1 MIRVSIDPQEMM
13 FRLDGHAGYAPE
25 GQDIVCAGA
34 SMLAAA
40 LFEYVMCRVDDDD
53 LGACELQPGH
63 AELDVAPANTDV
75 MRDCRCAFH
84 MAAMGFTL
92 LAARY
97 PEHII
102 MD

>member
-1 MIRVSIDPQEMM
+1 MIRVSIDPQAMM

-40 LFEYVMCRVDDDD
+40 LFEYVLCKADDDD

-63 AELDVAPANTDV
+63 AELDVISASPDV
-75 MRDCRCAFH
+75 MLECRCAFH
-84 MAAMGFTL
+84 MAAMGFSL

-97 PEHII
+97 PEHVIV
-102 MD
+102 D